1 MLTNLLY
8 EEERIMATAIVPQVA
23 RVNTLNENSGNIIS
37 NVIQPLCD
45 CFMELKRE
53 EWAEEK
59 RRS

>member
-1 MLTNLLY
+1 
-8 EEERIMATAIVPQVA
+8 MATAIVPQVA

-37 NVIQPLCD
+37 NVIQPLCG

>member
-1 MLTNLLY
+1 
-8 EEERIMATAIVPQVA
+8 MATAIVPQVA

-37 NVIQPLCD
+37 NVIQPLCGR
-45 CFMELKRE
+45 FMELKRE